1 MWYKR
6 RDKLA
11 KMGCD
16 MEPVELRDLDV
27 ARRFVA
33 EGLWLQRAVKP
44 SAATA
49 RAALEWAMELASGG
63 NPLPPVGFVSD
74 AGHIAF
80 GSDLEHRANDA
91 LHIPGWPPG
100 LVRQYEDH
108 VLGKLYA
115 DPLFERAGDAL
126 QKLHDRDRIKGL
138 AYIVHQM
145 QSRAKL
151 PGVLL
156 PPAVIRGLLRDN
168 GDEVLN
174 AAMERLLRDGP
185 SPLLVSMYEQMVAAA
200 RRTTELLVREDIDAL
215 EDRSAL
221 GDMGQYVALRQ
232 IRQTTAKLLARL
244 PARPIR
250 PAPNRREVP
259 TRVLDEDQ
267 YPVGGYTSIATKG
280 SIESL
285 LHSQLAYIEEDAGEP
300 DLFDVKYTRDELF
313 YYSRDENQFLRRR
326 RAFVFVLSP
335 DLLATRFKDAELPC
349 QRIVMLQSAILAV
362 IEKLQSWLSMDA
374 IRFEVLFVQDGEKR
388 PLAEEAQLMKLL
400 LREPLDRG
408 DAEVIHVPD
417 PKTAFD
423 RIRKLIGHSQVHV
436 LTAAT
441 EPSEREL
448 ADAVLTEL
456 VVDGPVPR
464 IGDGGPVYALD
475 GDDPFDVW
483 HETVKRI
490 LELWV

>member
-1 MWYKR
+1 
-6 RDKLA
+6 
-11 KMGCD
+11 
-16 MEPVELRDLDV
+16 MEPVELRDLDA

-44 SAATA
+44 TATTA
-49 RAALEWAMELASGG
+49 RAALEWAMEVASGG
-63 NPLPPVGFVSD
+63 HALPPVGFIGDV
-74 AGHIAF
+74 GHIAL
-80 GSDLEHRANDA
+80 GADSEHRSKDA
-91 LHIPGWPPG
+91 LHIPGWPPA
-100 LVRQYEDH
+100 LARMYEDH

-115 DPLFERAGDAL
+115 DALFERAGDAL
-126 QKLHDRDRIKGL
+126 QKLHDKDRVKGL
-138 AYIVHQM
+138 AYVVNQI

-168 GDEVLN
+168 GEDVLT
-174 AAMERLLRDGP
+174 AAMERLMRDGP
-185 SPLLVSMYEQMVAAA
+185 SPLLIAMYEQIVAAA
-200 RRTTELLVREDIDAL
+200 RRTTELLVKEDIEAL

-244 PARPIR
+244 PARPVR
-250 PAPNRREVP
+250 PLPNRREVP

-267 YPVGGYTSIATKG
+267 YPVGGYTSISTKG

-285 LHSQLAYIEEDAGEP
+285 LHSQLAYIEDATDEP

-326 RAFVFVLSP
+326 RAFVFVLHP
-335 DLLATRFKDAELPC
+335 DLISLRFKDPELPY
-349 QRIVMLQSAILAV
+349 QRIVLLQSLILAV
-362 IEKLQSWLSMDA
+362 IEKLQQWLSMDA
-374 IRFEVLFVQDGEKR
+374 IRFEVYFVQDGEKR

-400 LREPLDRG
+400 LREPLERG

-417 PKTAFD
+417 AKNAFD
-423 RIRKLIGHSQVHV
+423 RIHRFTPQAQVHV
-436 LTAAT
+436 FAAST
-441 EPSEREL
+441 EPIEREL
-448 ADAVLTEL
+448 EDAVLTEL
-456 VVDGPVPR
+456 VVDGPIPR

-475 GDDPFDVW
+475 GEDAFDVW
-483 HETVKRI
+483 QETVLRV